1 MSKPIERRQFVQTL
15 SAGLAAGMAA
25 GGYFSS
31 SVHGADSKKLG
42 WALVGLGSL
51 STNQIAPGLLNS
63 EHCKLTAIVTGTP
76 KKEKVWAD
84 KYGVGTDHIY
94 NYETFDKIANDDTVD
109 VIYIVLPNSMHCEY
123 VKRAAKA
130 GKHVFCEKPMANTSQ
145 ECREMIAACQ
155 SAQRHLGIGY
165 RCQFQ
170 PHNMACIEFAQKK
183 AFGDLRHIDAGFG
196 FKIGD
201 PTQWRLRKSL
211 AGGGAL
217 MDVGIYALQACRC
230 LTNEEPI
237 EIVAQETKT
246 DPVKF
251 AEVDESINWSMKF
264 PSGVMANC
272 STSYNY
278 NGINR
283 YRAYADKVTSGLI
296 LHTAMKESKV
306 VHPKAKS
313 KLPRLINLPPKWM
326 PLPRQSSS
334 ANPIEFLEKRACSTC
349 LPSKPS
355 TNQSQQASRLSL
367 KRLMFDSVKTSSL
380 PERDE
385 FIAHRAK
392 GSFIFISVPLAHH
405 LLLFTHHRFDAI
417 PQISRYVQE

>member
-1 MSKPIERRQFVQTL
+1 MTLKRYISMSKPIERRQFVQTL

-283 YRAYADKVTSGLI
+283 YRAYADKGDFGLDPAYSYEGI
-296 LHTAMKESKV
+296 
-306 VHPKAKS
+306 
-313 KLPRLINLPPKWM
+313 
-326 PLPRQSSS
+326 QGSSS
-334 ANPIEFLEKRACSTC
+334 KGKIEAPKTDQFAAEMDAFAKTVKLGEPNRVPGEEGLLDLLAIEAIYKSIATGQSIEPEKV
-349 LPSKPS
+349 
-355 TNQSQQASRLSL
+355 
-367 KRLMFDSVKTSSL
+367 DV
-380 PERDE
+380 
-385 FIAHRAK
+385 
-392 GSFIFISVPLAHH
+392 
-405 LLLFTHHRFDAI
+405 
-417 PQISRYVQE
+417 